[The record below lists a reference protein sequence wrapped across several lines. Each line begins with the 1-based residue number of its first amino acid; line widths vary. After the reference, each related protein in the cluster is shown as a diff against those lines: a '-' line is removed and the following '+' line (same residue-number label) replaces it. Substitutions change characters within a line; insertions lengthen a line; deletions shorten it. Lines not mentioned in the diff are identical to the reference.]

1 MIIKVVWLLPVEEKE
16 DGEGSLKTDARHI
29 CPRHTS
35 SLISAM
41 SSFHYDDD
49 DDVLICS
56 ITLFSQTSNCKGPIF
71 PFRSNKLRPVECQGE
86 LDRTKAVGPA
96 CLHGCFAVTS

>member
-1 MIIKVVWLLPVEEKE
+1 MEEEDETAKAILGMINRGGLPVEEKE

-49 DDVLICS
+49 DVFDDEQMVILLACYLQCDIW
-56 ITLFSQTSNCKGPIF
+56 IPINIA
-71 PFRSNKLRPVECQGE
+71 RG
-86 LDRTKAVGPA
+86 
-96 CLHGCFAVTS
+96 